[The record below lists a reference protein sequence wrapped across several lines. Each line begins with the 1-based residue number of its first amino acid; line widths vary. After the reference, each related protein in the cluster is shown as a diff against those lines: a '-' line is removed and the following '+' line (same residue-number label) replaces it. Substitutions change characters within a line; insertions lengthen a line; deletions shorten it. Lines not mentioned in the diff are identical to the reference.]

1 MSRALDS
8 LQMKEE
14 DALKFLVAGTH
25 LSGPNLDF
33 QIPALAYELKF
44 LVAGTHLSGT
54 NLDFPKGKMMTSI
67 S

>member
-33 QIPALAYELKF
+33 QIELPN
-44 LVAGTHLSGT
+44 S
-54 NLDFPKGKMMTSI
+54 NLDLQIEIPCSRYPLKWHQP
-67 S
+67 